1 MSTAISSPT
10 AGSRD
15 RRIRRRASVR
25 AWSLSSPAVI
35 AMVALAGVPLVTV
48 IVGALSSEG
57 IAAAE
62 RIVANPAFGT
72 MLRNTVVWV
81 AISLLGAMVVGYLA
95 AAALN
100 TRGIRLQGMWR
111 AMLLIPWITPTVA
124 AATAWKWVF
133 GRDFGSLN
141 ALLLAMGVID
151 EPVSWLTDP
160 VLVLPALAL
169 VQVWCT
175 FPFVMLMVSSG
186 LQSISDETREAA
198 SLDGASAIQTFRHI
212 VLPAL
217 RDVTFILLLIVTVWA
232 LNSFVPVWVITR
244 GGPAGSSTILSIELY
259 NQFLNGNAS
268 SVSVFALLQLVVSMS
283 IAALYVRQTRK
294 D

>member
-1 MSTAISSPT
+1 MI
-10 AGSRD
+10 
-15 RRIRRRASVR
+15 
-25 AWSLSSPAVI
+25 
-35 AMVALAGVPLVTV
+35 ALAGVPLVTV
-48 IVGALSSEG
+48 ILGALSREG
-57 IAAAE
+57 VDAAG
-62 RIVANPAFGT
+62 RIIANPAFGT
-72 MLRNTVVWV
+72 MLRNTIIWV
-81 AISLLGAMVVGYLA
+81 AISLVGAMVVGYLA
-95 AAALN
+95 AVALN
-100 TRGIRLQGMWR
+100 TKGVRLQGMWR

-133 GRDFGSLN
+133 GRDFGTLN
-141 ALLLAMGVID
+141 GILLSVGLID
-151 EPVSWLTDP
+151 EPISWLTDP

-175 FPFVMLMVSSG
+175 FPFVMLMVGSG

-198 SLDGASAIQTFRHI
+198 SLDGASAIQTFRYI